1 MLKINKSSHLI
12 DSVEYLPSTNCDK
25 RPQGYL
31 IDTIIIHCISLPEGI
46 FDNNNVADLFM
57 NNLDLTKHPTF
68 KSLKDLKVSS
78 HVFIK
83 RNGQIAHQFV
93 QVLAEEIGT
102 IPALGLI
109 QTIDQY
115 LMNFLGVQGHQCFG
129 VVPVII
135 ARGIQ
140 VDPLAVVI
148 GPNFGNFVTGHA
160 LAVKIEMAGGYAKA
174 QTCRHQHH
182 IWI

>member
-83 RNGQIAHQFV
+83 RNGQIIQFV
-93 QVLAEEIGT
+93 PFNLRAWHAGKSNLRGRDNCNDFSIGIELEGST
-102 IPALGLI
+102 S
-109 QTIDQY
+109 T
-115 LMNFLGVQGHQCFG
+115 NFE
-129 VVPVII
+129 
-135 ARGIQ
+135 GIQ
-140 VDPLAVVI
+140 YTKLNELIVGLRGNYPEIVGENIIGHNEVSTGRKTDP
-148 GPNFGNFVTGHA
+148 GPFFDWS
-160 LAVKIEMAGGYAKA
+160 KIKN
-174 QTCRHQHH
+174 
-182 IWI
+182 